1 VAETSVHNPD
11 RYMLDL
17 RQILSQ
23 GRKRIGLLV
32 GAGAP
37 VSIRVDAQNQLDA
50 AGESLIPDVTGLTSK
65 VLASLEAVDRS
76 VIEKHLPQLGIKP
89 TIETILTKLR
99 RLAEAIGEAEIY
111 GVNGPGY
118 AVLAEKVCEAIG
130 EKVSSHLPAASNPYT
145 ELVSWIGGT
154 HRESAIE
161 VFTPNY
167 DLLFEE
173 AFERAKHPYFDGF
186 SGAHRPF
193 FDSAS
198 ISEDRLPARWSRL
211 WKLHG
216 SLGWEIIDKN
226 IVRTGSR
233 KATSLIFPDHLKYD
247 QVSRQPYSAL
257 FERLR
262 RFVSTPDTLLIC
274 SGFSFGDAHIC
285 AVLDEALSTN
295 SHTAI
300 LAFQFRT
307 LEEEKF
313 ATKLAIGRPN
323 LSIYA
328 RDGAVIHGVKGG
340 WQVGQSPND
349 DWKTFRQTYWGN
361 TPEGYRF
368 LLGDFGKL
376 CRFFALT
383 QAAKIV
389 TTGVSEEKL
398 ELNTNPSLDPAA
410 HAIDQDEGLV

>member
-1 VAETSVHNPD
+1 
-11 RYMLDL
+11 
-17 RQILSQ
+17 
-23 GRKRIGLLV
+23 
-32 GAGAP
+32 
-37 VSIRVDAQNQLDA
+37 
-50 AGESLIPDVTGLTSK
+50 
-65 VLASLEAVDRS
+65 
-76 VIEKHLPQLGIKP
+76 
-89 TIETILTKLR
+89 
-99 RLAEAIGEAEIY
+99 LAEAIGQSEIF
-111 GVNGPGY
+111 GLNGPGY
-118 AVLAEKVCEAIG
+118 ATLAEKICKAIG
-130 EKVSSHLPAASNPYT
+130 AQVASRLPAPPNPYT

-154 HRESAIE
+154 HRDSAIE
-161 VFTPNY
+161 IFTPNY

-173 AFERAKHPYFDGF
+173 AFERAKQPYFDGF

-216 SLGWEIIDKN
+216 SLGWELVEKN

-233 KATSLIFPDHLKYD
+233 EATSLIYPDHLKYD

-285 AVLDEALSTN
+285 AVLDEALSAN
-295 SHTAI
+295 SHTAV
-300 LAFQFRT
+300 LAFQFRR
-307 LEEEKF
+307 LEEEGL
-313 ATKLAIGRPN
+313 ATKLATGRPN

-328 RDGAVIHGVKGG
+328 HDGAVIHGIKGA
-340 WQVGQSPND
+340 WQVGLSPND
-349 DWKTFRQTYWGN
+349 DWKTFRQTYWGS
-361 TPEGYRF
+361 TPEGPRF

-383 QAAKIV
+383 QAAKIAQ
-389 TTGVSEEKL
+389 TDVSEKVDSPEAK
-398 ELNTNPSLDPAA
+398 EPAGSSA
-410 HAIDQDEGLV
+410 EASVKGDGGG